1 MLPDGDSTQLRKR
14 QPIYFDDL
22 PIKHGDFSYVKLQEG
37 SRCWCDGSRVVM
49 FQRSS
54 ELKTSKR
61 MT

>member
-1 MLPDGDSTQLRKR
+1 MMIQHSYGKDGPFTWMICQSNTV
-14 QPIYFDDL
+14 IF
-22 PIKHGDFSYVKLQEG
+22 HSYVKLQEG
-37 SRCWCDGSRVVM
+37 SRCWCDGLRVVM